1 MQRYSA
7 LVSWLTAPVRRAFDS
22 PPRGRAGARASA
34 RGVLALLAALLGW
47 ALPASPAAGA
57 ECPAAETWGHAL
69 QGVASASGPKCPQES
84 EAAAI
89 RDDDGGAGGGGG
101 ARARIVERYT
111 YSAYGRVRIWQDGN
125 GNSKLDD
132 TQAGDELTQES
143 QFGNSFMFT
152 GREFDRETGLYYY
165 RAVLLAAAWPVHADG
180 PDWFRGRQLEPL

>member
-1 MQRYSA
+1 MVRVPGS
-7 LVSWLTAPVRRAFDS
+7 LV
-22 PPRGRAGARASA
+22 
-34 RGVLALLAALLGW
+34 VLWALLAGVAGV
-47 ALPASPAAGA
+47 AAAAESAGA
-57 ECPAAETWGHAL
+57 ECPAAAGWRHAL
-69 QGVASASGPKCPQES
+69 QDVASVSGPKCPQES